1 MSEMTYE
8 TATAYLNN
16 LLTASE
22 EELTESKHLKV
33 IRGKFKYFKDQRDY
47 QDGKFTQAETA
58 LTKLYETKF
67 ATYRKNQ
74 DDLFAS
80 YVLHQGEKRNTKL
93 YKLEVEKNKIQ
104 RFYEREIRNLAMK
117 LLEEYPKA

>member
-1 MSEMTYE
+1 MTYE